1 MATLIFY
8 LAVVIL
14 ALGWWVAISAWPQ
27 LPVRIPVHFNL
38 TGDPDRWGPRWM
50 IFIGPLAGSVICAVL
65 AWLFN
70 RPDALARFPMAAR
83 VPLNCLLLIEAGLF
97 AYLTWQ
103 MCRVAVGQARGLGV
117 WFLPVLL
124 GALTLV
130 AVWLALTAHRTG

>member
-27 LPVRIPVHFNL
+27 LPARIPVHFNL
-38 TGDPDRWGPRWM
+38 TGEPDRWGARWM
-50 IFIGPLAGSVICAVL
+50 IFIGPLTGSVICAVL

-83 VPLNCLLLIEAGLF
+83 APLNCLLLVEAGLF
-97 AYLTWQ
+97 TYLTWQ
-103 MCRVAVGQARGLGV
+103 MCRVAVGEARSLGV

-124 GALTLV
+124 GVLTLV
-130 AVWLALTAHRTG
+130 SVWLALTTHRTG